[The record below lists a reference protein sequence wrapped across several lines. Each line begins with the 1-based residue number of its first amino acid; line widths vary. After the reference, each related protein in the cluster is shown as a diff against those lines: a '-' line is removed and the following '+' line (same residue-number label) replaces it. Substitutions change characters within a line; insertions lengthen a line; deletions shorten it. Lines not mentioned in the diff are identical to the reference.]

1 MRSVNEESTTIPEM
15 HTFGKHKKNKPK
27 TFLLLEI
34 MYVLGQI
41 MNKATSTIVAVET
54 GDASIYCIAI

>member
-1 MRSVNEESTTIPEM
+1 MRSVNEENTNIPEM

-27 TFLLLEI
+27 TFLLLQI

-54 GDASIYCIAI
+54 GAASIYCIAI